1 MLPARLQNLQSVK
14 TKVLALCGGR
24 VFAVISAG
32 WRYALY
38 EGGQFRH
45 FIIKS

>member
-14 TKVLALCGGR
+14 TKVLALLGGR

-32 WRYALY
+32 WRYA
-38 EGGQFRH
+38 GGQFRH